1 MSGRPWESAAGPISS
16 VRAPCSLLVLRTR
29 FLPTRRVVEV
39 TWARISNCR
48 LEPERTMLKPSLQLR
63 IGQQLT
69 MTPQLQQA
77 IRLLQLP
84 SLDLQ
89 AHVRETLETN
99 VMLEAEDELALD
111 APPDAA
117 RERED
122 VPVEEKYA
130 ELDGHT
136 AAGDQREEPEVEI
149 ADEAWGEQTSGPSDS
164 PWSGEDDRS
173 GDFSDQHGQTL
184 QEQLIEQLELAKLS
198 PVDLAIARVIT
209 DAITDDGYLKDD
221 LEEVRLS
228 LLPEIEA
235 TIADVERVL
244 AAVRSLEPAGVG
256 ARNLGECIALQ
267 LRQLHP
273 DTRARDIAIRVALE
287 HLDLVA
293 GQQLVLLRR
302 QLRCSEGDLE
312 MALALVR
319 SCHPRPGAAVNPA
332 QAEYVIPDV
341 FVRRTDHGWIGEINQ
356 ATVPRVRVNQ
366 SYANLISRAPDHAML
381 RTQLQEARWLMR
393 SLEIRNETLVKVA
406 RCIVQ
411 RQTSFFE
418 IGEEAME
425 PLILKDVAEAV
436 EMHESTISRVTTAK
450 YMHTPRGVFEFRYFF
465 SSHVAA
471 ADGTEMSS
479 TAIRAKLRKLISQE
493 NPDNPLSDA
502 KLAEILSQ
510 EGIPVARR
518 TVAKYRE
525 GMQIAPSNERK
536 RAAARAS

>member
-1 MSGRPWESAAGPISS
+1 M
-16 VRAPCSLLVLRTR
+16 
-29 FLPTRRVVEV
+29 
-39 TWARISNCR
+39 
-48 LEPERTMLKPSLQLR
+48 MKPSLQLR

-84 SLDLQ
+84 ALDLQ

-99 VMLEAEDELALD
+99 VMLEAEDDLETASVEPARGPEEVP
-111 APPDAA
+111 AP
-117 RERED
+117 
-122 VPVEEKYA
+122 EEYA
-130 ELDGHT
+130 ELDGNT
-136 AAGDQREEPEVEI
+136 TVGDQREEPEVEI
-149 ADEAWGEQTSGPSDS
+149 ADEAWGEQTTGPSDTS
-164 PWSGEDDRS
+164 WSGDDDRN
-173 GDFSDQHGQTL
+173 GDFSDQHAQTL
-184 QEQLIEQLELAKLS
+184 HEQLIEQLELAKLS
-198 PVDLAIARVIT
+198 PIDLAIARVIA
-209 DAITDDGYLKDD
+209 DSVSDDGYLQDT
-221 LEEVRLS
+221 LESIRAS
-228 LLPEIEA
+228 LLPEIDVPASE
-235 TIADVERVL
+235 VERVL
-244 AAVRSLEPAGVG
+244 GTVQSLEPAGVA

-267 LRQLHP
+267 LRQLDP
-273 DTRARDIAIRVALE
+273 GTPARDIAIRVALE
-287 HLDLVA
+287 HLGLVA

-302 QLRCSEGDLE
+302 QLRCSEADLE

-319 SCHPRPGAAVNPA
+319 SCHPRPGSAVSSD

-341 FVRRTDHGWIGEINQ
+341 FVRRTEHGWIVEVNQ

-366 SYANLISRAPDHAML
+366 NYANLVSRSPDHAML

-411 RQTSFFE
+411 RQASFFE
-418 IGEEAME
+418 RGEEAME

-479 TAIRAKLRKLISQE
+479 TAIRAKIRKLIGQE
-493 NPDNPLSDA
+493 SSENPLSDS
-502 KLAEILSQ
+502 KLAELLSG

>member
-1 MSGRPWESAAGPISS
+1 
-16 VRAPCSLLVLRTR
+16 
-29 FLPTRRVVEV
+29 
-39 TWARISNCR
+39 
-48 LEPERTMLKPSLQLR
+48 MLKPSLQLR

-99 VMLEAEDELALD
+99 VMLEGDEETLEIPPD
-111 APPDAA
+111 TVREHEPAPPI
-117 RERED
+117 
-122 VPVEEKYA
+122 EEKYR
-130 ELDGHT
+130 ELDGIST
-136 AAGDQREEPEVEI
+136 PPDQRETPEVEI
-149 ADEAWGEQTSGPSDS
+149 ADEAWGEHANGSSDRS
-164 PWSGEDDRS
+164 WSGDDDRS

-198 PVDLAIARVIT
+198 AIDIAIARVIT
-209 DAITDDGYLKDD
+209 DAITDDGYLKDA
-221 LEEVRLS
+221 LEDIRLS

-235 TIADVERVL
+235 TPADVERVL
-244 AAVRSLEPAGVG
+244 RIVQSLEPAGVG
-256 ARNLGECIALQ
+256 AQSLGECIALQ
-267 LRQLHP
+267 LRQLDP
-273 DTRARDIAIRVALE
+273 ATAARDIAIRVALE

-293 GQQLVLLRR
+293 GQQLLLLRR
-302 QLRCSEGDLE
+302 HLRCNESDLE

-332 QAEYVIPDV
+332 QAQYVIPDV
-341 FVRRTDHGWIGEINQ
+341 FVRRTDHGWIVEINQ
-356 ATVPRVRVNQ
+356 ATVPKVRVNQ

-418 IGEEAME
+418 LGEEAME

-479 TAIRAKLRKLISQE
+479 TAIRAKIKKLITQE
-493 NPDNPLSDA
+493 NPENPLSDA

>member
-1 MSGRPWESAAGPISS
+1 M
-16 VRAPCSLLVLRTR
+16 
-29 FLPTRRVVEV
+29 
-39 TWARISNCR
+39 N
-48 LEPERTMLKPSLQLR
+48 MLKPSLQLR

-99 VMLEAEDELALD
+99 VMLEAEDETLD
-111 APPDAA
+111 ASPEAVRDRNEPPEA
-117 RERED
+117 
-122 VPVEEKYA
+122 EEKYS
-130 ELDGHT
+130 ELDGNSSPSE
-136 AAGDQREEPEVEI
+136 REAPEVEI
-149 ADEAWGEQTSGPSDS
+149 ADEAWGEQTSGPSDNS
-164 PWSGEDDRS
+164 WSGEDDDRS
-173 GDFSDQHGQTL
+173 SDFSNQHGQTL

-198 PVDLAIARVIT
+198 AIDMAIARVIT

-221 LEEVRLS
+221 LEDIRSS

-235 TIADVERVL
+235 SASDVERVL
-244 AAVRSLEPAGVG
+244 AAVQSLEPAGVG

-267 LRQLHP
+267 LRQLHA
-273 DTRARDIAIRVALE
+273 DTPARDIAIRVALE

-302 QLRCSEGDLE
+302 QLRCSESDVE

-341 FVRRTDHGWIGEINQ
+341 FVRRTERGWIVEINQ
-356 ATVPRVRVNQ
+356 ATVPRVRVN
-366 SYANLISRAPDHAML
+366 SAYANLISRSPDHAML

-393 SLEIRNETLVKVA
+393 SLEIRNETLIKVA

-418 IGEEAME
+418 LGEEAME

-479 TAIRAKLRKLISQE
+479 TAIRAKIKKLISQE
-493 NPDNPLSDA
+493 NPENPCSDS

>member
-1 MSGRPWESAAGPISS
+1 
-16 VRAPCSLLVLRTR
+16 
-29 FLPTRRVVEV
+29 
-39 TWARISNCR
+39 
-48 LEPERTMLKPSLQLR
+48 
-63 IGQQLT
+63 

-99 VMLEAEDELALD
+99 VMLEAEEESPEVPGLEVASLD
-111 APPDAA
+111 AVVDAA
-117 RERED
+117 REREAA
-122 VPVEEKYA
+122 PGEEKYA
-130 ELDGHT
+130 ELGT
-136 AAGDQREEPEVEI
+136 SSSDQREEPEVEI
-149 ADEAWGEQTSGPSDS
+149 ADDNWESATSGTSDA
-164 PWSGEDDRS
+164 PWSGDEDRNS
-173 GDFSDQHGQTL
+173 DFSDQHAQTL

-198 PVDLAIARVIT
+198 PIDLAIARVLA
-209 DAITDDGYLKDD
+209 DAINEDGYLQDALDD
-221 LEEVRLS
+221 VRQS
-228 LLPEIEA
+228 LLPEINA
-235 TIADVERVL
+235 TIEDVERVL
-244 AAVRSLEPAGVG
+244 DIVQSMEPPGVG
-256 ARNLGECIALQ
+256 ARSLGECIALQ
-267 LRQLHP
+267 LKQLDP
-273 DTRARDIAIRVALE
+273 ATPARDIAVRVAQE

-302 QLRCSEGDLE
+302 HLRCSEGDLE

-319 SCHPRPGAAVNPA
+319 SCHPRPGAAVNPT

-341 FVRRTDHGWIGEINQ
+341 FVRRNEHGWTVEINQ
-356 ATVPRVRVNQ
+356 ATLPRVRVNQ
-366 SYANLISRAPDHAML
+366 GYANLISRSPDHAML

-411 RQTSFFE
+411 RQTGFFDV
-418 IGEEAME
+418 GEEAMV

-465 SSHVAA
+465 SSHVEA

-493 NPDNPLSDA
+493 NPENPCSDS
-502 KLAEILSQ
+502 KLAEILSK